1 MELLSATQRIN
12 EIDNLSFLFYF
23 YFLLLCYSSILPR
36 TVCESFVRRRPQAV
50 HWQQNVRAHHISF
63 ATFHFCQ
70 TLEFRGSSGL
80 CLIVWL
86 FFFGPA
92 SAPFRWLG
100 RWREKKMF
108 ATLECTRVIDEKPR
122 IRRCVWHSIIC
133 VYSISSLS
141 FAFLFF
147 PFCQFSIFIQ
157 IIRGIPGFW
166 LLSAVLFTGTQVAF
180 AFFFSRNKRWK
191 R

>member
-1 MELLSATQRIN
+1 MDVRGKCARWHTTMRRSRMELLSATQRIN

-23 YFLLLCYSSILPR
+23 YFLLLCCSSILPR

-86 FFFGPA
+86 FFFWTSVSAISVAGQMKRKKNVCYARMHTCNRREA
-92 SAPFRWLG
+92 SN
-100 RWREKKMF
+100 
-108 ATLECTRVIDEKPR
+108 T
-122 IRRCVWHSIIC
+122 
-133 VYSISSLS
+133 SLCL
-141 FAFLFF
+141 ALHHLRL
-147 PFCQFSIFIQ
+147 QY
-157 IIRGIPGFW
+157 
-166 LLSAVLFTGTQVAF
+166 
-180 AFFFSRNKRWK
+180 FFSFIRISFLSILPI
-191 R
+191 